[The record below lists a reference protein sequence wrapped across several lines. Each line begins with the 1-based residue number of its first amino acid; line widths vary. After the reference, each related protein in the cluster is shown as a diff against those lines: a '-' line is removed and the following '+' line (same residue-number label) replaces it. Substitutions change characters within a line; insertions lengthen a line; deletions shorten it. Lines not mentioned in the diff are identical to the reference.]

1 MKLVSIPNN
10 DNSTQVK
17 DEEIYA
23 AMNAM
28 CEIFG
33 ETGHA
38 DEALLQSQ
46 IDQDVIPISAVPSHE
61 SYIHHNNMD
70 DTLSLTQVD
79 LVLDSHSPTNECT
92 AKEISNTKNEN
103 VSKAVAIL
111 SKSSKRKKQK
121 SLVSR
126 EDLDKYLKEKKTK
139 RKTQKSE
146 QRKTK
151 KLTDP
156 TQCLTCGKTFA
167 YGYMES
173 HVRTHSGYVG
183 LLICFSFKC
192 ISSAADNF
200 VVSFV
205 FRERPFKCTCCHL
218 KFSQPGNLALHM
230 RVHSGFAFKSKL
242 HF

>member
-38 DEALLQSQ
+38 NEALLQTQ
-46 IDQDVIPISAVPSHE
+46 IEQEVIPISTVPSHE
-61 SYIHHNNMD
+61 SYIHHNSMVD
-70 DTLSLTQVD
+70 ETLNLSQVD
-79 LVLDSHSPTNECT
+79 LDLNSHSPTSEST
-92 AKEISNTKNEN
+92 ANGISNTTNEKA
-103 VSKAVAIL
+103 SKPAVAIL
-111 SKSSKRKKQK
+111 SKSVKRKKQK

-126 EDLDKYLKEKKTK
+126 EDLDKYLKEKKSK

-146 QRKTK
+146 QRKTR

-167 YGYMES
+167 YGYMDV
-173 HVRTHSGYVG
+173 HVRTHSGYV
-183 LLICFSFKC
+183 SFVDMEW
-192 ISSAADNF
+192 SARW
-200 VVSFV
+200 SFV
-205 FRERPFKCTCCHL
+205 FHSFVVE
-218 KFSQPGNLALHM
+218 S
-230 RVHSGFAFKSKL
+230 VHSNAPVVT
-242 HF
+242 